1 MNQVIEIVRTML
13 SKHCILFCPHCETY
27 TAHYLSRMNDFY
39 ACQCGSIVEVEII
52 EEEKEDD
59 YA

>member
-1 MNQVIEIVRTML
+1 MTQVIEIVRTML

-39 ACQCGSIVEVEII
+39 ACLCGNIVEI
-52 EEEKEDD
+52 ELIDEETEQ
-59 YA
+59 